1 MDQLKNYPD
10 DPIANLNASASLLRR
25 GKIDAARSCLE
36 HSAKTLEQ
44 RSDRVVAAAYAN
56 NLGVLLVKEGDLDG
70 AEPLLQQ
77 AADAGL
83 AEARANLAELEKK
96 RADDQRLERYR
107 RIMN

>member
-1 MDQLKNYPD
+1 MLPHRCY
-10 DPIANLNASASLLRR
+10 
-25 GKIDAARSCLE
+25 
-36 HSAKTLEQ
+36 
-44 RSDRVVAAAYAN
+44 
-56 NLGVLLVKEGDLDG
+56 DG

>member
-1 MDQLKNYPD
+1 M
-10 DPIANLNASASLLRR
+10 
-25 GKIDAARSCLE
+25 E

>member
-1 MDQLKNYPD
+1 M
-10 DPIANLNASASLLRR
+10 LRR

>member
-1 MDQLKNYPD
+1 MIRL
-10 DPIANLNASASLLRR
+10 PILNASASLLRR

-56 NLGVLLVKEGDLDG
+56 NLGVLLVKEGDLG
-70 AEPLLQQ
+70 RAEPLLQQ